1 MGTGDFNGDGHPDY
15 LLFHPSTGYTAI
27 VYLSGLT
34 VIGGAWGPTIPSN
47 WALVATGDFNGDG
60 KPDYVLYNA
69 GTRQTAI
76 WYLLNNV
83 FVSGVLGPTIPIGW
97 SLTAP

>member
-1 MGTGDFNGDGHPDY
+1 
-15 LLFHPSTGYTAI
+15 
-27 VYLSGLT
+27 VYLSGRT
-34 VIGGAWGPTIPSN
+34 VIGAAWGPTILSN

-60 KPDYVLYNA
+60 HPDYVLYNA

-76 WYLLNNV
+76 WYLINNV
-83 FVSGVLGPTIPIGW
+83 YVSGALGPTIPVGW